1 MIRPPKLKP
10 GDTVGIAAP
19 AGCLAESEITSSVE
33 LIRSWGLDVTYGKHL
48 FNRRSSFAGTD
59 KQRAEDFQQMLDNP
73 NIKAILCARGGYGT
87 IRMIDKLNFATFL
100 KYPKW
105 IAGYSDIT
113 VLHACLQ
120 QYLGVE
126 SLHGAMP
133 RVAPPGKPDLAS
145 LDSLRAFLF
154 GKISQYTLQ
163 PHHLNMP
170 GKAKGILVGGNLSV
184 LYSLSGS
191 CYDPDTRG
199 KILFLEDLNE
209 YLYHIDRMIMNL
221 KIREKLKGLSGLII
235 GNMTGMK
242 PSPSGFRK
250 PAYEIIRDAVAGY
263 GFPVM
268 FGFPA
273 GHARPNYTL
282 PLGREVRLTVTPQ
295 ACSLKF

>member
-1 MIRPPKLKP
+1 MIRPPFLKP
-10 GDTVGIAAP
+10 GDTVGIVAP
-19 AGCLAESEITSSVE
+19 AGCLAEPELTDSVE
-33 LIRSWGLDVTYGKHL
+33 IIRSWQLEVAYGKYL

-59 KQRAEDFQQMLDNP
+59 RQRAADFQKMLNNR

-87 IRMIDKLNFATFL
+87 IRMIDKLNFASFL
-100 KYPKW
+100 KHPKW
-105 IAGYSDIT
+105 IAGFSDIT

-120 QYLGVE
+120 QCLGVE

-133 RVAPPGKPDLAS
+133 RIAPPGKPDLAS
-145 LDSLRAFLF
+145 MDSLRAFLF
-154 GKISQYTLQ
+154 GEIEQYTLQ
-163 PHHLNMP
+163 PHHLNIP

-184 LYSLSGS
+184 LHSLAGS
-191 CYDPDTRG
+191 SFDPDTRG

-209 YLYHIDRMIMNL
+209 YLYHVDRMVMNL

-242 PSPSGFRK
+242 ATGFRK
-250 PAYEIIRDAVAGY
+250 PAYNIILDAVAGY
-263 GFPVM
+263 GYPVL

-282 PLGREVRLTVTPQ
+282 PLGREVKLTVAPQ
-295 ACSLKF
+295 TCSLKF